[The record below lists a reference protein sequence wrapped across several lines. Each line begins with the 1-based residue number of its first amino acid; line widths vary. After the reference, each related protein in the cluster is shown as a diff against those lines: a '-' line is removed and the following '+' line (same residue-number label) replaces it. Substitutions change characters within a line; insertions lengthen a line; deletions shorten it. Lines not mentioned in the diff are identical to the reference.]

1 MKKRLSKNNIEFLTP
16 DLLNDLE
23 KLSEID
29 YWLSVMNRPQGWHYD
44 MDIIWLLNEL
54 DNAGIKQGATI
65 LDAGAGMG
73 ITQFILASRGYN
85 ILSLDFSPRSKPPL
99 AKGIFDIK
107 IFDQKKLDY
116 QHDYIGFVDYDNNKE
131 VRRENFI
138 NILFSKT
145 YKLKGFSL
153 SNFYYLAKQKIQ
165 ERHRLKINKHEKM
178 NDHTNFGS
186 IRFIRAAF
194 HSLPIKDQE
203 VDALVSVSAIEH
215 ADPKLMNKN
224 INEMKRVVK
233 RGNPLLI
240 TTSGTAENED
250 WFHEK
255 TKGWCFSQKTL
266 SKMIDANLEISYGP
280 EYAEKSI
287 LDSDLWRKRIDPYYA
302 NDKESAFYQHKVKS
316 LPYLPVG
323 IKIIS

>member
-138 NILFSKT
+138 NNLFSKT

-153 SNFYYLAKQKIQ
+153 SNFYYLAKQKIFDF
-165 ERHRLKINKHEKM
+165 L
-178 NDHTNFGS
+178 
-186 IRFIRAAF
+186 
-194 HSLPIKDQE
+194 
-203 VDALVSVSAIEH
+203 
-215 ADPKLMNKN
+215 
-224 INEMKRVVK
+224 
-233 RGNPLLI
+233 
-240 TTSGTAENED
+240 
-250 WFHEK
+250 
-255 TKGWCFSQKTL
+255 
-266 SKMIDANLEISYGP
+266 
-280 EYAEKSI
+280 
-287 LDSDLWRKRIDPYYA
+287 
-302 NDKESAFYQHKVKS
+302 
-316 LPYLPVG
+316 
-323 IKIIS
+323 

>member
-1 MKKRLSKNNIEFLTP
+1 M
-16 DLLNDLE
+16 
-23 KLSEID
+23 
-29 YWLSVMNRPQGWHYD
+29 
-44 MDIIWLLNEL
+44 
-54 DNAGIKQGATI
+54 TI
-65 LDAGAGMG
+65 LVLLIM
-73 ITQFILASRGYN
+73 TSNQ
-85 ILSLDFSPRSKPPL
+85 
-99 AKGIFDIK
+99 
-107 IFDQKKLDY
+107 
-116 QHDYIGFVDYDNNKE
+116 E
-131 VRRENFI
+131 TRRENFI
-138 NILFSKT
+138 NKLFSKT

-153 SNFYYLAKQKIQ
+153 LNFYYLAKRKIQ

-186 IRFIRAAF
+186 IRFVRAAF

-215 ADPKLMNKN
+215 ADPKLMNEN

-287 LDSDLWRKRIDPYYA
+287 LDSDLWRNRIDPYYA
-302 NDKESAFYQHKVKS
+302 NDKESVFYQHKVKS